1 MSSDIPTPDEKR
13 SIASSSDE
21 IIGHIGAKLST
32 LDPSSDDE
40 AYHKVLRRVDI
51 RIMPLV
57 LLQYLFMRVDVTNIS
72 NAAIMNLE
80 QKTDIKTQLHL
91 SAQQWVWAIA
101 CFYYPYMFLE
111 PISTILLKKTSAPV
125 WLSRIM
131 VTWGIVTCCI
141 AATTSY
147 GGLITTR
154 VLVGALEAG
163 YFPCIYVEILSS
175 CQEIDDFQY
184 FWTFW
189 YTPAELAIRVAAL
202 YSMSSL
208 SGFIGGFLAYAI
220 SYANGVLSG
229 WQWLFILEGIPP
241 ILIGIL
247 TFFALPSYPEN
258 SSWLSSE
265 EKALILKHLHKDAP
279 TIHGKTFEWNAAR
292 LLFTDPTFYSFT
304 AAWIC
309 AGVGGSGI
317 SFSLPTVIKDL
328 GFTDSRMA
336 NVLTMPPSFAAFGLV
351 LILGR
356 LVQTGKLNP
365 FPLCIILDFVI
376 IACYIVLLYVDTVGV
391 RYFVLVISTAA
402 SGSLYPM
409 LWPKRVQAL
418 RGTAMAGLG
427 IGLHNASAQ
436 FSGILGPQIFSPAYG
451 PSYQVRDLEVDVGNS
466 FADGAPLLKVSFKV
480 SIALLAGAVIF
491 HSLAWFFMHGPIQKY
506 VPSLAQR
513 VQAQT
518 QVRKSDLEVKG
529 HPDYV
534 V

>member
-1 MSSDIPTPDEKR
+1 MSSNILPDTPPTRDEKH
-13 SIASSSDE
+13 SAASSSDE
-21 IIGHIGAKLST
+21 IIGQLDAKLSS
-32 LDPSSDDE
+32 LDSSFDDE
-40 AYHKVLRRVDI
+40 SYKKVLRRVDK

-57 LLQYLFMRVDVTNIS
+57 LLQYLIMRIDVTNIS

-80 QKTDIKTQLHL
+80 QKTDIKRQLHL
-91 SAQQWVWAIA
+91 SPQQWVWVVA

-125 WLSRIM
+125 WISRIM

-147 GGLITTR
+147 AGLITTR
-154 VLVGALEAG
+154 VLIGALEAG
-163 YFPCIYVEILSS
+163 YFPCIVRRIL
-175 CQEIDDFQY
+175 Y

-189 YTPAELAIRVAAL
+189 YTPAELAMRVAAL
-202 YSMSSL
+202 YSAASL

-241 ILIGIL
+241 VLVGIL
-247 TFFALPSYPEN
+247 TFFALPSYPEK
-258 SSWLSSE
+258 SSWLSDA
-265 EKALILKHLHKDAP
+265 EKQLILQHLHKDAP
-279 TIHGKTFEWNAAR
+279 TIHGKTFDWGAAR
-292 LLFTDPTFYSFT
+292 LLFTDPTYYSFT

-336 NVLTMPPSFAAFGLV
+336 NVLTMPPSFTAFSLV
-351 LILGR
+351 LMLGY
-356 LVQTGKLNP
+356 LVKRGKINP
-365 FPLCIILDFVI
+365 FPVCIALDLVI
-376 IACYIVLLYVDTVGV
+376 IACYIVLLKVDSIGV
-391 RYFVLVISTAA
+391 RYFVLVVSTGA

-436 FSGILGPQIFSPAYG
+436 FSGILGPQIFSRA
-451 PSYQVRDLEVDVGNS
+451 S
-466 FADGAPLLKVSFKV
+466 LLLL
-480 SIALLAGAVIF
+480 SICTGTHCA
-491 HSLAWFFMHGPIQKY
+491 S
-506 VPSLAQR
+506 
-513 VQAQT
+513 
-518 QVRKSDLEVKG
+518 
-529 HPDYV
+529 
-534 V
+534 

>member
-1 MSSDIPTPDEKR
+1 MSSVHIPISDEKR
-13 SIASSSDE
+13 SISTSSSDE
-21 IIGHIGAKLST
+21 IVGQLDAKLLN
-32 LDPSSDDE
+32 LDPSYDDE
-40 AYHKVLRRVDI
+40 AYHKVLRRVDL

-57 LLQYLFMRVDVTNIS
+57 LIQYLFMRVDVTNIS
-72 NAAIMNLE
+72 NAAIMNVE

-91 SAQQWVWAIA
+91 SAQQWVWAVA

-131 VTWGIVTCCI
+131 VSWGIVTCCI

-163 YFPCIYVEILSS
+163 YFPCIV
-175 CQEIDDFQY
+175 Y

-241 ILIGIL
+241 IVIGII
-247 TFFALPSYPEN
+247 TFFALPAYPEKSN
-258 SSWLSSE
+258 WLSAE
-265 EKALILKHLHKDAP
+265 EKNLILRHLHKDAP
-279 TIHGKTFEWNAAR
+279 TIHGKTFDWTATR

-309 AGVGGSGI
+309 AGVGGNGI

-336 NVLTMPPSFAAFGLV
+336 NVLTMPPAFTSFALV

-356 LVQTGKLNP
+356 LVQKGKLNP
-365 FPLCIILDFVI
+365 FPVCIILDLVI
-376 IACYIVLLYVDTVGV
+376 IACYTVLLNVDTVGV
-391 RYFVLVISTAA
+391 RYFVLIISTGA

-436 FSGILGPQIFSPAYG
+436 FSGILGPQIFSRA
-451 PSYQVRDLEVDVGNS
+451 
-466 FADGAPLLKVSFKV
+466 VSFKV
-480 SIALLAGAVIF
+480 CIALLAGAVVF
-491 HSLAWFFMHGPIQKY
+491 HSLSWFFMHGPIQKY
-506 VPSLAQR
+506 SPGLAQR

-518 QVRKSDLEVKG
+518 QLRKSDLEEKRQ
-529 HPDYV
+529 PDYV

>member
-13 SIASSSDE
+13 SIETSASEE
-21 IIGHIGAKLST
+21 IIGQLDAKL
-32 LDPSSDDE
+32 LALGPSDDD
-40 AYHKVLRRVDI
+40 AYHKVLRRVDL

-91 SAQQWVWAIA
+91 SAQQWVWVVA

-131 VTWGIVTCCI
+131 VSWGIVTACI

-163 YFPCIYVEILSS
+163 YFPCIV
-175 CQEIDDFQY
+175 Y

-202 YSMSSL
+202 YSMASL
-208 SGFIGGFLAYAI
+208 SGFISGFLAYAI
-220 SYANGVLSG
+220 SYADGVLSG

-241 ILIGIL
+241 VLIGIL
-247 TFFALPSYPEN
+247 TFFVLPSYPEKSN
-258 SSWLSSE
+258 WLSAE
-265 EKALILKHLHKDAP
+265 EKELILRHLHKDAP
-279 TIHGKTFEWNAAR
+279 TIHGKTFDWHAAR
-292 LLFTDPTFYSFT
+292 LLFTDPTYYSFT

-336 NVLTMPPSFAAFGLV
+336 NVLTMPPSFTAFALV
-351 LILGR
+351 LVLGR
-356 LVQTGKLNP
+356 LVQTGKINP
-365 FPLCIILDFVI
+365 FPVVIILDFVI
-376 IACYIVLLYVDTVGV
+376 IACYIVLLYVDKVGV
-391 RYFVLVISTAA
+391 RYFVLVVSTGA

-451 PSYQVRDLEVDVGNS
+451 PAY
-466 FADGAPLLKVSFKV
+466 KVSFKV
-480 SIALLAGAVIF
+480 SIALLAGAVFF
-491 HSLAWFFMHGPIQKY
+491 HSLVWFFMHAPIQKY
-506 VPSLAQR
+506 VPRLAQR

-518 QVRKSDLEVKG
+518 QLRKGDLDEKRNVRS
-529 HPDYV
+529 V

>member
-1 MSSDIPTPDEKR
+1 MSSHIPTPDEKQ
-13 SIASSSDE
+13 SISTSSSDE
-21 IIGHIGAKLST
+21 IVGQLNAKLST
-32 LDPSSDDE
+32 LDPSYDDE
-40 AYHKVLRRVDI
+40 AYHKVLRRVDM

-57 LLQYLFMRVDVTNIS
+57 LIQYLFMRVDVTNIS

-163 YFPCIYVEILSS
+163 YFPCIY
-175 CQEIDDFQY
+175 

-220 SYANGVLSG
+220 SFANGVLSG

-241 ILIGIL
+241 ILIGIV
-247 TFFALPSYPEN
+247 TFFALPSYPEK
-258 SSWLSSE
+258 SSWLSAE
-265 EKALILKHLHKDAP
+265 EKDLILRHLHKDAP
-279 TIHGKTFEWNAAR
+279 TIHGRTFHWNAAR

-309 AGVGGSGI
+309 AGVGGNGI
-317 SFSLPTVIKDL
+317 SFSLPTVIKEL

-336 NVLTMPPSFAAFGLV
+336 NVLTMPPSFTSFALV

-356 LVQTGKLNP
+356 LVQKGKLNP
-365 FPLCIILDFVI
+365 FLVCIVLDLVI
-376 IACYIVLLYVDTVGV
+376 IACYIVLLYVDAVGV
-391 RYFVLVISTAA
+391 RYFVLIVSTGA

-436 FSGILGPQIFSPAYG
+436 FTGILGPQVFSPAYG
-451 PSYQVRDLEVDVGNS
+451 PSY
-466 FADGAPLLKVSFKV
+466 AVSFKV
-480 SIALLAGAVIF
+480 SIALLAGAVVF
-491 HSLAWFFMHGPIQKY
+491 HSLSWFFMHGPIQKY
-506 VPSLAQR
+506 SSGLAQR

-518 QVRKSDLEVKG
+518 QLRKSDLAEKR
-529 HPDYV
+529 HSDYV

>member
-1 MSSDIPTPDEKR
+1 MSSDIPPGTPNHDEKR
-13 SIASSSDE
+13 SFTSSSDA
-21 IIGHIGAKLST
+21 IIGQLDAKLSS
-32 LDPSSDDE
+32 LGPSFDDE
-40 AYHKVLRRVDI
+40 SYQKVLRRVDM

-72 NAAIMNLE
+72 NAAIMNIE
-80 QKTDIKTQLHL
+80 QKTDIKRQLHL
-91 SAQQWVWAIA
+91 SAQQWVWAVA

-125 WLSRIM
+125 WISRIM
-131 VTWGIVTCCI
+131 VTWGIVTCCV

-147 GGLITTR
+147 GALITTR
-154 VLVGALEAG
+154 VLIGALEAG
-163 YFPCIYVEILSS
+163 YFPCIVRH
-175 CQEIDDFQY
+175 Y
-184 FWTFW
+184 FWSFW

-202 YSMSSL
+202 YSASSL

-241 ILIGIL
+241 VLIGIL

-258 SSWLSSE
+258 SNWLSAE
-265 EKALILKHLHKDAP
+265 EKDLILKHLHKDAP
-279 TIHGKTFEWNAAR
+279 TIHGKTFDWNAAR

-336 NVLTMPPSFAAFGLV
+336 NVLTMPPSFTAFALV
-351 LILGR
+351 LILGY
-356 LVQTGKLNP
+356 LVKRGKINP
-365 FPLCIILDFVI
+365 FPVCIVLDVVI
-376 IACYIVLLYVDTVGV
+376 IVCYIILLYVDTVGV
-391 RYFVLVISTAA
+391 RYFVLVVSTGA

-436 FSGILGPQIFSPAYG
+436 FSGILGPQIFSRAYL
-451 PSYQVRDLEVDVGNS
+451 VV
-466 FADGAPLLKVSFKV
+466 
-480 SIALLAGAVIF
+480 
-491 HSLAWFFMHGPIQKY
+491 FF
-506 VPSLAQR
+506 S
-513 VQAQT
+513 
-518 QVRKSDLEVKG
+518 S
-529 HPDYV
+529 
-534 V
+534 

>member
-1 MSSDIPTPDEKR
+1 
-13 SIASSSDE
+13 
-21 IIGHIGAKLST
+21 
-32 LDPSSDDE
+32 
-40 AYHKVLRRVDI
+40 
-51 RIMPLV
+51 
-57 LLQYLFMRVDVTNIS
+57 MRVDVTNIS

-80 QKTDIKTQLHL
+80 QNMDVKQQLHL
-91 SAQQWVWAIA
+91 SAQQWGWAIA
-101 CFYYPYMFLE
+101 CFYYPCNSIIPFASGYHSDATTDMFLE

-147 GGLITTR
+147 GGLITAR

-163 YFPCIYVEILSS
+163 YFPCI
-175 CQEIDDFQY
+175 Y

-220 SYANGVLSG
+220 SFANGVLSG

-241 ILIGIL
+241 IVMCII
-247 TFFALPSYPEN
+247 TFFILPSYPEKSN
-258 SSWLSSE
+258 WLSAE
-265 EKALILKHLHKDAP
+265 ETDLILRHLHKDPP
-279 TIHGKTFEWNAAR
+279 TIHGKTFDWNAAR
-292 LLFTDPTFYSFT
+292 LLSTDPTFYSFT

-309 AGVGGSGI
+309 AGVGGNGI
-317 SFSLPTVIKDL
+317 GFSLPTVIKDL

-336 NVLTMPPSFAAFGLV
+336 NVLTMPPSFASFALV

-356 LVQTGKLNP
+356 LVQKGKLKP
-365 FPLCIILDFVI
+365 FPVCIILDLII
-376 IACYIVLLYVDTVGV
+376 IACYVVLLCVDTVGV
-391 RYFVLVISTAA
+391 QYFVLVVSTAA

-427 IGLHNASAQ
+427 IGLLNASAQ
-436 FSGILGPQIFSPAYG
+436 FSGILGPQVFSPAYG
-451 PSYQVRDLEVDVGNS
+451 PSYAIS
-466 FADGAPLLKVSFKV
+466 YKV
-480 SIALLAGAVIF
+480 SITLLVGAVVF
-491 HSLAWFFMHGPIQKY
+491 HSLAWFFMHGPIQKHS
-506 VPSLAQR
+506 PRLAQR

-518 QVRKSDLEVKG
+518 QLRKSDLEEKK
-529 HPDYV
+529 HIDYV

>member
-1 MSSDIPTPDEKR
+1 MSSSHSPTPDEKR
-13 SIASSSDE
+13 SISSSSSDE
-21 IIGHIGAKLST
+21 IVGQIDARLST
-32 LDPSSDDE
+32 LDPSHDDE
-40 AYHKVLRRVDI
+40 AYHKVLRRVDM

-57 LLQYLFMRVDVTNIS
+57 LIQYLFMRVDVTNIS
-72 NAAIMNLE
+72 NAAIINLE

-147 GGLITTR
+147 GGLVTTR

-163 YFPCIYVEILSS
+163 YFPCIH
-175 CQEIDDFQY
+175 FQY

-241 ILIGIL
+241 IVIGII
-247 TFFALPSYPEN
+247 TFFVLPSYPEKSN
-258 SSWLSSE
+258 WLSEE
-265 EKALILKHLHKDAP
+265 EKDLILRHLHKDAP
-279 TIHGKTFEWNAAR
+279 TIHGKTFDWNAAR

-309 AGVGGSGI
+309 AGVGGNGI

-336 NVLTMPPSFAAFGLV
+336 NVLTMPPAFASFALV

-356 LVQTGKLNP
+356 LVQRGKLNP
-365 FPLCIILDFVI
+365 FPVCIILDLII
-376 IACYIVLLYVDTVGV
+376 IACYLVLLYVDTVGV
-391 RYFVLVISTAA
+391 RYFVLIVSTGA

-436 FSGILGPQIFSPAYG
+436 FTGILGPQIFSPAYG
-451 PSYQVRDLEVDVGNS
+451 PSY
-466 FADGAPLLKVSFKV
+466 AVSFKV
-480 SIALLAGAVIF
+480 SIALLTGAVVF
-491 HSLAWFFMHGPIQKY
+491 HSLAWLFMHGPIQKY
-506 VPSLAQR
+506 SPRLAQR
-513 VQAQT
+513 VQSQT
-518 QVRKSDLEVKG
+518 QLRKSDLEEKS
-529 HPDYV
+529 HIDYV

>member
-13 SIASSSDE
+13 SIETSASEE
-21 IIGHIGAKLST
+21 IIGQLDAKL
-32 LDPSSDDE
+32 LALGLSDDD
-40 AYHKVLRRVDI
+40 AYRKVLRRVDL

-91 SAQQWVWAIA
+91 SAQQWVWVVA
-101 CFYYPYMFLE
+101 CFYYPCNTAASSRSTFIRPKLLHADMFLE

-131 VTWGIVTCCI
+131 VSWGIVTACI

-147 GGLITTR
+147 GVLITTR

-163 YFPCIYVEILSS
+163 YFPCIYVEMHLN
-175 CQEIDDFQY
+175 
-184 FWTFW
+184 
-189 YTPAELAIRVAAL
+189 ELAIRVAAL
-202 YSMSSL
+202 YSMASL
-208 SGFIGGFLAYAI
+208 SGFISGFLAYAI
-220 SYANGVLSG
+220 SYADGVLSG

-241 ILIGIL
+241 VLIGIL
-247 TFFALPSYPEN
+247 TFFVLPSYPEKSN
-258 SSWLSSE
+258 WLSAE
-265 EKALILKHLHKDAP
+265 EKELILKHLHKDAP
-279 TIHGKTFEWNAAR
+279 TIHGKTFDWHATR

-336 NVLTMPPSFAAFGLV
+336 NVRTMPPSFTAFALV
-351 LILGR
+351 LVLGR
-356 LVQTGKLNP
+356 LVQTGKINP
-365 FPLCIILDFVI
+365 FPVVIILDLVI
-376 IACYIVLLYVDTVGV
+376 IACYIVLLYVNKVGV
-391 RYFVLVISTAA
+391 RYFVLVVSTGA

-451 PSYQVRDLEVDVGNS
+451 PAY
-466 FADGAPLLKVSFKV
+466 KVSFKV
-480 SIALLAGAVIF
+480 SIALLAGAVFF
-491 HSLAWFFMHGPIQKY
+491 HSLVWFFMHAPIQKY

-518 QVRKSDLEVKG
+518 QLRKGDLHEKRNVG
-529 HPDYV
+529 SAV
-534 V
+534 

>member
-1 MSSDIPTPDEKR
+1 MSSGIPTPDEKR

-21 IIGHIGAKLST
+21 IIGQLDAKLST
-32 LDPSSDDE
+32 LGPTYDDE
-40 AYHKVLRRVDI
+40 AYHKVLRRVDM

-72 NAAIMNLE
+72 NAAIMNIE

-131 VTWGIVTCCI
+131 VTWGITTCCI

-163 YFPCIYVEILSS
+163 YFPCIV
-175 CQEIDDFQY
+175 Y

-229 WQWLFILEGIPP
+229 WQWLFLLEGIPP

-247 TFFALPSYPEN
+247 TFFALPSYPEK
-258 SSWLSSE
+258 SSWLSDE
-265 EKALILKHLHKDAP
+265 EKDLILKHLHKDAP
-279 TIHGKTFEWNAAR
+279 TIHGKTFEWTAVR

-336 NVLTMPPSFAAFGLV
+336 NVLTMPPSFTAFALV

-356 LVQTGKLNP
+356 LVQKGKLNP
-365 FPLCIILDFVI
+365 FPVCIILDIVI

-391 RYFVLVISTAA
+391 RYFVLVVSTGA

-418 RGTAMAGLG
+418 RGTAMAGLA

-436 FSGILGPQIFSPAYG
+436 FSGILGPQIFSRA
-451 PSYQVRDLEVDVGNS
+451 QI
-466 FADGAPLLKVSFKV
+466 SFKI
-480 SIALLAGAVIF
+480 SIALLAGAVVF
-491 HSLAWFFMHGPIQKY
+491 HSSAWFFMHGPIQKY
-506 VPSLAQR
+506 IPSLAQR

-518 QVRKSDLEVKG
+518 QLRKSDLEKR
-529 HPDYV
+529 HPESV

>member
-1 MSSDIPTPDEKR
+1 MSSDIPTLDEKG
-13 SIASSSDE
+13 SIASSSDK
-21 IIGHIGAKLST
+21 IIGQIGGKLSA
-32 LDPSSDDE
+32 LDPPNDHE
-40 AYHKVLRRVDI
+40 AYNKVLRRVDI

-72 NAAIMNLE
+72 NVAIMNLE
-80 QKTDIKTQLHL
+80 EKTDIKTQLHL

-147 GGLITTR
+147 SGLITTR

-163 YFPCIYVEILSS
+163 YFPCIV
-175 CQEIDDFQY
+175 Y
-184 FWTFW
+184 FWIFW
-189 YTPAELAIRVAAL
+189 YTPEELAIRVAAL

-241 ILIGIL
+241 VLIGIL
-247 TFFALPSYPEN
+247 TFFALPSYPEQSN
-258 SSWLSSE
+258 WLSNE
-265 EKALILKHLHKDAP
+265 EKVLILKHLHKDAP

-365 FPLCIILDFVI
+365 FPLCITLDFVI
-376 IACYIVLLYVDTVGV
+376 IACYIVLLYVHTVGV
-391 RYFVLVISTAA
+391 RYFALVISTAA

-436 FSGILGPQIFSPAYG
+436 FSGILGPQIFSPVYG
-451 PSYQVRDLEVDVGNS
+451 PSYQVS
-466 FADGAPLLKVSFKV
+466 FQV
-480 SIALLAGAVIF
+480 SIALLAGAVMF
-491 HSLAWFFMHGPIQKY
+491 HSLAWFFMHGPIQNY
-506 VPSLAQR
+506 FPSLAQR

-518 QVRKSDLEVKG
+518 QLRKSDLEAKG
-529 HPDYV
+529 HPHYFL
-534 V
+534 

>member
-1 MSSDIPTPDEKR
+1 MSSNIHTPDEKR
-13 SIASSSDE
+13 STSSSSDE
-21 IIGHIGAKLST
+21 IIGQLDAKLAGLGT
-32 LDPSSDDE
+32 SDDE
-40 AYHKVLRRVDI
+40 EAYRKVLRRVDI

-57 LLQYLFMRVDVTNIS
+57 LIQYLFMRVDVTNIS

-91 SAQQWVWAIA
+91 SPQQWVWVIA

-111 PISTILLKKTSAPV
+111 PISTILLKRTSAPV

-131 VTWGIVTCCI
+131 ITWGIVTCSI
-141 AATTSY
+141 AATTTY

-154 VLVGALEAG
+154 VLVGAFEAG
-163 YFPCIYVEILSS
+163 YFPCIV
-175 CQEIDDFQY
+175 Y

-220 SYANGVLSG
+220 SFANGVLAG

-241 ILIGIL
+241 IILGIV
-247 TFFALPSYPEN
+247 TYFALPSYPEQSN
-258 SSWLSSE
+258 WLSAA
-265 EKALILKHLHKDAP
+265 EKDLILKHLHKDAP
-279 TIHGKTFEWNAAR
+279 TIHGKTFSWNAAR
-292 LLFTDPTFYSFT
+292 LLFTDPTYYSFT

-309 AGVGGSGI
+309 SGVGGNGI

-336 NVLTMPPSFAAFGLV
+336 NVLTMPPSFTAFALV

-356 LVQTGKLNP
+356 LVQTGRLNP
-365 FPLCIILDFVI
+365 FPVCIFLDVVI

-391 RYFVLVISTAA
+391 RYFVLVVSTAA

-451 PSYQVRDLEVDVGNS
+451 PAYQ
-466 FADGAPLLKVSFKV
+466 VSFKV
-480 SIALLAGAVIF
+480 SIALLSGAVVS
-491 HSLAWFFMHGPIQKY
+491 HSLSWFFMHGPIQTY
-506 VPSLAQR
+506 APRLAQR
-513 VQAQT
+513 IQAQT
-518 QVRKSDLEVKG
+518 QLRKSDLREEEESKQHSG
-529 HPDYV
+529 SV